1 MYFRPIDTDT
11 GHRPILKRSCSLCD
25 CHQIVREKRNNLFR
39 MHLNQELAMSESSQQ
54 HQPHDIPLNQLTSAD
69 IGSSASGP
77 ADGAGHEAFV
87 SDEPFRGLPG
97 GGSGGPDE
105 AMLLEALQKPQ
116 NGQIGQNGQ
125 NSQNGQ
131 NGQNGQNEA
140 TAAGAEGCESN
151 HFVVENSSNAGTI
164 STMSSEPFSEQVI
177 QYDTRL

>member
-1 MYFRPIDTDT
+1 
-11 GHRPILKRSCSLCD
+11 
-25 CHQIVREKRNNLFR
+25 

-77 ADGAGHEAFV
+77 ADGAGHEAFI

-97 GGSGGPDE
+97 SGSRGPDAE
-105 AMLLEALQKPQ
+105 VLLLEALQKPQ
-116 NGQIGQNGQ
+116 NGQNGQ

-131 NGQNGQNEA
+131 NGQKGQNEA

-151 HFVVENSSNAGTI
+151 HFVVENSSNAGTV
-164 STMSSEPFSEQVI
+164 STMSSEPFSEH
-177 QYDTRL
+177 YNTRL

>member
-1 MYFRPIDTDT
+1 
-11 GHRPILKRSCSLCD
+11 
-25 CHQIVREKRNNLFR
+25 

-77 ADGAGHEAFV
+77 ADGAGHEAFI

-97 GGSGGPDE
+97 GGSRGPDAE
-105 AMLLEALQKPQ
+105 VLLLEAIQKPQ
-116 NGQIGQNGQ
+116 NGQTGQNGQ

-131 NGQNGQNEA
+131 KDQTEA

-151 HFVVENSSNAGTI
+151 HFVVENSSNVGTV
-164 STMSSEPFSEQVI
+164 STMSSEPFSEH
-177 QYDTRL
+177 YDTRL

>member
-1 MYFRPIDTDT
+1 
-11 GHRPILKRSCSLCD
+11 
-25 CHQIVREKRNNLFR
+25 

-77 ADGAGHEAFV
+77 TDGAGHEAFI

-97 GGSGGPDE
+97 GGSRGPDAE
-105 AMLLEALQKPQ
+105 VLLLEALQKPQ
-116 NGQIGQNGQ
+116 NGQNGQNGQTGQNGQ

-131 NGQNGQNEA
+131 KGQKGQTEA

-151 HFVVENSSNAGTI
+151 HFVVENSSNVGTV
-164 STMSSEPFSEQVI
+164 STMSSEPFSEH
-177 QYDTRL
+177 YDTRL

>member
-1 MYFRPIDTDT
+1 
-11 GHRPILKRSCSLCD
+11 
-25 CHQIVREKRNNLFR
+25 

-77 ADGAGHEAFV
+77 ADGAGHEAFI

-97 GGSGGPDE
+97 GGSRGPDAE
-105 AMLLEALQKPQ
+105 VLLLEALQKPQ
-116 NGQIGQNGQ
+116 NGQTGQNGQ

-131 NGQNGQNEA
+131 KDQTEA

-151 HFVVENSSNAGTI
+151 HFVVENSSNVGTV
-164 STMSSEPFSEQVI
+164 STMSSEPFSEH
-177 QYDTRL
+177 YDTRL

>member
-1 MYFRPIDTDT
+1 
-11 GHRPILKRSCSLCD
+11 
-25 CHQIVREKRNNLFR
+25 

-77 ADGAGHEAFV
+77 ADGAGHEAFI

-97 GGSGGPDE
+97 GGSRGPDAE
-105 AMLLEALQKPQ
+105 VLLLEAIQKPQ
-116 NGQIGQNGQ
+116 NGQTGQNGQ

-131 NGQNGQNEA
+131 KGQTEA

-151 HFVVENSSNAGTI
+151 HFVVENSSNVGTV
-164 STMSSEPFSEQVI
+164 STMSSEPFSEH
-177 QYDTRL
+177 YDTRL

>member
-1 MYFRPIDTDT
+1 
-11 GHRPILKRSCSLCD
+11 
-25 CHQIVREKRNNLFR
+25 

-77 ADGAGHEAFV
+77 ADGAGHAAFV

-105 AMLLEALQKPQ
+105 VLLLEALQKPQ
-116 NGQIGQNGQ
+116 NGQNGQNGQTAQNGQ

-131 NGQNGQNEA
+131 NGHNGQNEA